1 MERAKRRKRASVT
14 DLYKSCALGGDC
26 IPDVQNKVEGKT
38 LADILLKVFG
48 SVLYLGGLGIGT
60 GRGTGGQF
68 GYRPFAATPRPPITA
83 TPARPAIPLDGIGP
97 VDILPVDPTAPAI
110 VPLSEGLPDPAV
122 IDIPGASPGLPSDTL
137 DVTTVLDDIS
147 EVTGVG
153 EHPNIV
159 QNTYDVAQIDIQVQP
174 PPPTRVILDSSV
186 RNTDTNIVTH
196 ASHVDSD
203 YNVFVDAQM
212 HAINIGTTNF
222 SATEDIELE
231 EINLRDEFQIEEP
244 PYESTPLS
252 ERLITR
258 AKDLYSRYTLQLP
271 TKQVLNVTTPR
282 VTFEFENPAFEAEIT
297 NVFQR
302 EVQAIATPTDVE
314 DIVTLSDIRLSQLPQ
329 RTIRVSRL
337 GHKLGMTTRS
347 GLQIGQQVHLYYD
360 LSPLP
365 ADNIE
370 LQTIAEFSN
379 ESSIID
385 DLTTSTFINVFEQPI
400 GGLEF
405 SEDALLDTLD
415 ESFSGHII
423 VTTTDTAG
431 ESSDIPLLPPNFS
444 IKVFTPDYGTDILVY
459 HPISNN
465 TSIDVPG
472 SSYVPIEPS
481 FVVDVDG
488 SDYDLHPSFLRKKR
502 KRTSF

>member
-1 MERAKRRKRASVT
+1 M
-14 DLYKSCALGGDC
+14 
-26 IPDVQNKVEGKT
+26 
-38 LADILLKVFG
+38 
-48 SVLYLGGLGIGT
+48 
-60 GRGTGGQF
+60 
-68 GYRPFAATPRPPITA
+68 
-83 TPARPAIPLDGIGP
+83 
-97 VDILPVDPTAPAI
+97 
-110 VPLSEGLPDPAV
+110 
-122 IDIPGASPGLPSDTL
+122 
-137 DVTTVLDDIS
+137 
-147 EVTGVG
+147 
-153 EHPNIV
+153 
-159 QNTYDVAQIDIQVQP
+159 
-174 PPPTRVILDSSV
+174 
-186 RNTDTNIVTH
+186 
-196 ASHVDSD
+196 
-203 YNVFVDAQM
+203 
-212 HAINIGTTNF
+212 
-222 SATEDIELE
+222 
-231 EINLRDEFQIEEP
+231 
-244 PYESTPLS
+244 
-252 ERLITR
+252 
-258 AKDLYSRYTLQLP
+258 
-271 TKQVLNVTTPR
+271 
-282 VTFEFENPAFEAEIT
+282 
-297 NVFQR
+297 
-302 EVQAIATPTDVE
+302 
-314 DIVTLSDIRLSQLPQ
+314 PQ

>member
-68 GYRPFAATPRPPITA
+68 GYRPFGGAARQPVSA

-97 VDILPVDPTAPAI
+97 VDVLPVDPTAPAI

-174 PPPTRVILDSSV
+174 PPPTRVTLDSSV
-186 RNTDTNIVTH
+186 RNTDINIVTH

-212 HAINIGTTNF
+212 HAINIGTTDP
-222 SATEDIELE
+222 ATIEEIELE
-231 EINLRDEFQIEEP
+231 EISLRDEFQIEEP

-258 AKDLYSRYTLQLP
+258 AKDLYSRYTVQLP
-271 TKQVLNVTTPR
+271 TEQVLNVTTPR
-282 VTFEFENPAFEAEIT
+282 VTFEFENPAFEAEVT
-297 NVFQR
+297 NVFQK
-302 EVQAIATPTDVE
+302 EVQALATPRDLE
-314 DIVTLSDIRLSQLPQ
+314 DIVTLSDIRLSQLPE

-337 GHKLGMTTRS
+337 GHRLGMTTRS

-365 ADNIE
+365 TDNIE

-379 ESSIID
+379 QSSIID
-385 DLTTSTFINVFEQPI
+385 ELTTSSFINIFEQPI
-400 GGLEF
+400 GASEF
-405 SEDALLDTLD
+405 SEDTLIDTLE
-415 ESFSGHII
+415 ESFTGHII
-423 VTTTDTAG
+423 ITTTDTAG

-444 IKVFTPDYGTDILVY
+444 VKVFIPDYGTDILVF
-459 HPISNN
+459 HPVSN
-465 TSIDVPG
+465 
-472 SSYVPIEPS
+472 SSDLEIPTTPYTPLEPS
-481 FVVDVDG
+481 YSINVDG
-488 SDYDLHPSFLRKKR
+488 SDYDLHPSFLPKKR
-502 KRTSF
+502 KRKSF